1 MLSAIRS
8 AARYAIENRRTF
20 SEPSARFVPNIRVLH
35 DVDLAEEEEKHLTER
50 TPDRQRIRITRAN
63 EQMPV
68 TNKFP
73 FSRLRKEKLRA
84 AQIPMRRAYMYIY
97 TCTYLR
103 ILDAIGKKII
113 QLHMHIHCTMR
124 GYAALNISSPC
135 VPQLDGG
142 PPSVHNSPFERLHWN
157 WTHTP
162 QTQCGDERNTCSII
176 PNMVKV
182 TRRNKSTEK
191 FSDRSALRISNQQ
204 HGSASLR

>member
-20 SEPSARFVPNIRVLH
+20 SEPSARFVPSIRVLH

-84 AQIPMRRAYMYIY
+84 AQIPMRHAYVCIY
-97 TCTYLR
+97 TYTYLR
-103 ILDAIGKKII
+103 ILDAVGKKIHTVAYAYP
-113 QLHMHIHCTMR
+113 LHDARTRSLEYIITLR
-124 GYAALNISSPC
+124 AAARWWAS
-135 VPQLDGG
+135 
-142 PPSVHNSPFERLHWN
+142 ER
-157 WTHTP
+157 
-162 QTQCGDERNTCSII
+162 
-176 PNMVKV
+176 
-182 TRRNKSTEK
+182 
-191 FSDRSALRISNQQ
+191 A
-204 HGSASLR
+204 